1 MSNIGH
7 NSGIPHLTPDDV
19 KKVAQAIQTINDSMT
34 RVAAERDLVKETI
47 NSVCEELGF
56 PKKLLRR
63 MAKTY
68 YKQSFESDVQE
79 DQDFQNTYE
88 AVTKKK

>member
-7 NSGIPHLTPDDV
+7 NSGIPNLSSDDV

-47 NSVCEELGF
+47 NSVCEELSF